1 MLGLK
6 KASKFEEKKSS
17 FFNIFNISDELY
29 YEHLL
34 STSIFKE
41 KIVEYI
47 GGFVV
52 KRVLLKTD
60 CDSCISSIRSTTQP
74 HDSLITMCDYGNYFF
89 YPSTFVESL
98 LKTAGKSNKFLI
110 EKKTVCLNH
119 SFLIRL

>member
-6 KASKFEEKKSS
+6 KPSNLKKKKSS

-98 LKTAGKSNKFLI
+98 LKTAGKSNKF
-110 EKKTVCLNH
+110 
-119 SFLIRL
+119 